1 MEQARNL
8 FCGEALEFSEE
19 DSPTQNGKE
28 DPGRLE
34 DLILGFGVQGSGLR
48 VQGSGFRVQGPGFKV
63 KGLLGSRF
71 RGSSFGL

>member
-1 MEQARNL
+1 MGPLNKVEQARNL

-34 DLILGFGVQGSGLR
+34 DLVKIRGVWVWCAGFRVEGSGLR
-48 VQGSGFRVQGPGFKV
+48 VQD
-63 KGLLGSRF
+63 SRF
-71 RGSSFGL
+71 RVF